1 MSDSLP
7 TVTRRQVLAFRLGRH
22 GLLDAAPEATRTFAT
37 APVLDLGVPD
47 SGTDGGL
54 WALANRSIDAGDT
67 DGGDIGIDDLVGAWT
82 LRGAPHLYRRVDV
95 AAVATATAPLSET
108 DARKRVFDAS
118 KPLIAA
124 GIDVLDA
131 LVVVATELRE
141 IVVEP
146 TPKGEVSTELTA
158 RLPDPY
164 LRFCRPCDTTHI
176 YEQPF
181 RLAALQAG
189 LELVPGTSPPV
200 LRRIAGFDPP
210 NYSRAGTEADAR
222 HDILRAQLRLTGPVR
237 QAETAKVADSPARD
251 IARHWP
257 GDTVEVVVA
266 DEEVAARAKPRFVLE
281 EDLDE
286 LRSAAETAPTGAR
299 LLGVFDPYLQLQDR
313 ELLAPDAARRKDLW
327 RVLGRPGAI
336 VDDGEIVGTWRP
348 RAKGRTLTVTA
359 TAWTE
364 LSTRTRRR
372 VEAQAERLAAHR
384 GVALAGVG
392 WD

>member
-1 MSDSLP
+1 
-7 TVTRRQVLAFRLGRH
+7 
-22 GLLDAAPEATRTFAT
+22 
-37 APVLDLGVPD
+37 
-47 SGTDGGL
+47 
-54 WALANRSIDAGDT
+54 
-67 DGGDIGIDDLVGAWT
+67 
-82 LRGAPHLYRRVDV
+82 
-95 AAVATATAPLSET
+95 
-108 DARKRVFDAS
+108 
-118 KPLIAA
+118 
-124 GIDVLDA
+124 
-131 LVVVATELRE
+131 VVVATELRD
-141 IVVEP
+141 IVVDP

-164 LRFCRPCDTTHI
+164 LRFCRPCDATHI

-200 LRRIAGFDPP
+200 LRRIDGFDPP
-210 NYSRAGTEADAR
+210 NYGAAGTAADDR
-222 HDILRAQLRLTGPVR
+222 HDILRAQLRLTSPVR

-251 IARHWP
+251 IAQHWP

-266 DEEVAARAKPRFVLE
+266 DEQVAARAKPRFVLE

-286 LRSAAETAPTGAR
+286 LRSAAGAATTGTR

-313 ELLAPDAARRKDLW
+313 ELLVPDAARRKDLW

-348 RAKGRTLTVTA
+348 RAKARTLTVAA

-364 LSTRTRRR
+364 LSTRARGR
-372 VEAQAERLAAHR
+372 VEAEAERLAAHR
-384 GVALAGVG
+384 GVAPAGVD
-392 WD
+392 WDRATSTANGAGPGQPR